1 MRYSTHT
8 PDHRAGGTIMAKIVS
23 DIIWSGSQG
32 SRTFSHNKGG
42 AYTRNRRIPV
52 NPTTV
57 AQGEV
62 RNQLAASSAN
72 WANLTDAQRS
82 AWAAYAATNPV
93 IDRLGSSITISG
105 QSMYVALNVRLQQM
119 GQAVITDPPID
130 TGPPTAFTSFSVAM
144 AAPNTAT
151 VTFTP
156 ALPAGGM
163 LALWMTLPDD
173 AGRDPNFNQARLV
186 AFSAPDDT
194 SPAVLTTRISG
205 ATGQIANFYGAVV
218 DAFGRTSP
226 TVRSRA
232 TFS

>member
-1 MRYSTHT
+1 
-8 PDHRAGGTIMAKIVS
+8 MAKLVS

-32 SRTFSHNKGG
+32 SRTYSHNKGG
-42 AYTRNRRIPV
+42 AYTRNRRIPI
-52 NPTTV
+52 NPTTA
-57 AQGEV
+57 AQGAV
-62 RNQLAASSAN
+62 RNQLAAQSSN

-82 AWAAYAATNPV
+82 AWSAYAATNPV

-105 QSMYVALNVRLQQM
+105 QSMYVALNTRLTQM
-119 GQAVITDPPID
+119 GQTRVDDPPID
-130 TGPPTAFTSFSVAM
+130 TGPPDPFATFSVAF
-144 AAPNTAT
+144 AAPDQAT

-156 ALPAGGM
+156 ALPTGGM

-194 SPAVLTTRISG
+194 SPTVLTTRIAG
-205 ATGQIANFYGAVV
+205 IAGQIANFYGAVV
-218 DAFGRTSP
+218 DSAGRTSP
-226 TVRSRA
+226 KVKSRA

>member
-1 MRYSTHT
+1 
-8 PDHRAGGTIMAKIVS
+8 MAKIVS

-32 SRTFSHNKGG
+32 SRTYSHNKGG

-57 AQGEV
+57 AQGAI
-62 RNQLAASSAN
+62 RNQLASSSSN
-72 WANLTDAQRS
+72 WANLDPADRT
-82 AWAAYAATNPV
+82 AWNAYAATNPV
-93 IDRLGSSITISG
+93 TDRLGSSIQISG
-105 QSMYVALNVRLQQM
+105 QSMYVALNTRLQQM
-119 GQAVITDPPID
+119 GQAPIDTPPID
-130 TGPPTAFTSFSVAM
+130 TGPPTAFLTCTVTI
-144 AAPNTAT
+144 AAPDAIT

-156 ALPAGGM
+156 ALPSGGM
-163 LALWMTLPDD
+163 LAVWMTLPDD

-194 SPAVLTTRISG
+194 SPSTLTSRITG
-205 ATGQIANFYGAVV
+205 ITGQVANFYVAVV

-226 TVRSRA
+226 KVKSRA